1 MNAAMRRLR
10 GAYPITP
17 TGWADAELLSTCE
30 TILSAAP
37 ALLQYRAKP
46 YPDPALARQLQQCC
60 ARAGVPLIINDDIPL
75 ARRLGVGLHLGR
87 DDGEVADA
95 RATLGPEAII
105 GVSVYADMAR
115 AEAAVQ
121 AGADY
126 VSFGRFFPSRTKPSA
141 TPAQPDILAAARA
154 RLPVPVAAIGG
165 ITVDNAA
172 QLVTHGADLLA
183 SVEGI
188 FAAPDPAQAVHSL
201 QALLG

>member
-1 MNAAMRRLR
+1 M
-10 GAYPITP
+10 
-17 TGWADAELLSTCE
+17 
-30 TILSAAP
+30 
-37 ALLQYRAKP
+37 
-46 YPDPALARQLQQCC
+46 
-60 ARAGVPLIINDDIPL
+60 PLIINDDIPL

-188 FAAPDPAQAVHSL
+188 FAAPDPARAVHSL